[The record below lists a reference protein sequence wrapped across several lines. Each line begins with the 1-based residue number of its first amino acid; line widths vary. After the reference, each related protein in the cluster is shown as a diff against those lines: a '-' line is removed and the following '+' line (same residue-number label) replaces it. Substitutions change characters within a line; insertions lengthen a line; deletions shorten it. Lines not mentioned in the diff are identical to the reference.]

1 MVERASSPIAS
12 DPDDP
17 FAWIGHAL
25 EGRYDVEKVVGE
37 GGFAVVYRGHH
48 KGLDDAVA
56 IKCLKIPRKLAGE
69 ERERFLQSFLDEG
82 KLLHR
87 LSRANANIVQALDVG
102 ATTSPN
108 GTWTPYL
115 VLEWLE
121 GESLD
126 DELRARSRKD
136 LPPRSLEETLALL
149 EPAARALATAHA
161 QGIAH
166 RDIKPANLFLCTVA
180 GKRIIKVVDF
190 GIAKVLGESTDL
202 QRAHEATGM
211 SLHAF
216 TPRYGAPE
224 QFDRRFG
231 ATGPWTDVFALALIV
246 VEMVAG
252 HSAMQGDSAQL
263 FVASSNVQHRPTLRA
278 LDVDVGPA
286 ADAIEEVLLRALAV
300 DPKERYGTAGDFW
313 DALMLA
319 AKATTIVDALAA
331 QPVTAVRPK
340 VPVDPLAPTVP
351 SLRVPD
357 TTRVDGLRPDPSIS
371 TAMASVDV
379 PARAP
384 APKSPFLW
392 ITLAGAAAL
401 GVVWFAFRAPAESP
415 PARAATPVAS
425 SSAPTKASPSVVSAP
440 PPLASTSA
448 APSSAPAPVP
458 PPMPCSSGLVPYVD
472 TSVGYALCIPNELR
486 DIVAVDGA
494 IRKGELELTMRGGY
508 LQPPATT
515 LDSMFERDKAD
526 DPETGRTI
534 LSGKTEK
541 TANAFSLAG
550 TVHGKSFFQR
560 TVTTTDRFATFQLV
574 YPTADRKTIEPK
586 LEHMM
591 PTFIIGSKLPR

>member
-1 MVERASSPIAS
+1 MTS

-115 VLEWLE
+115 VLEWLD
-121 GESLD
+121 GESLED
-126 DELRARSRKD
+126 DLRARSKKD

-190 GIAKVLGESTDL
+190 GIAKVIGESTDL

-246 VEMVAG
+246 VEMTAG

-278 LDVDVGPA
+278 LDIDVGTA
-286 ADAIEEVLLRALAV
+286 ADAVEQVLLRALAV
-300 DPKERYGTAGDFW
+300 DPKERYASAGDFW
-313 DALMLA
+313 DALVLA
-319 AKATTIVDALAA
+319 AKGATLVDPLPEAPAA
-331 QPVTAVRPK
+331 ARTRA
-340 VPVDPLAPTVP
+340 PVDPLAATVA

-357 TTRVDGLRPDPSIS
+357 TTRVDVHKPEPSIS

-379 PARAP
+379 PARP
-384 APKSPFLW
+384 APRKGNPFLW
-392 ITLAGAAAL
+392 IALAGTAAL
-401 GVVWFAFRAPAESP
+401 GVVWFAFRSPADSP

-425 SSAPTKASPSVVSAP
+425 SSAAPPKPSAP
-440 PPLASTSA
+440 PPVASASA
-448 APSSAPAPVP
+448 APIMAPAPATP
-458 PPMPCSSGLVPYVD
+458 APSAPMACSSGLVPYVD
-472 TSVGYALCIPNELR
+472 TNVGYSLCIPNEFR

-508 LQPPATT
+508 LQAGTS
-515 LDSMFERDKAD
+515 LDSMFEHDKAD
-526 DPETGRTI
+526 EPETGRTI
-534 LSGKTEK
+534 LPAKTEK

-591 PTFIIGSKLPR
+591 PTFIIGSKTSR

>member
-1 MVERASSPIAS
+1 MTPN
-12 DPDDP
+12 PDDP
-17 FAWIGHAL
+17 FAWLGHAL

-56 IKCLKIPRKLAGE
+56 IKCLKIPRKLAGG

-115 VLEWLE
+115 VLEWLD
-121 GESLD
+121 GESLED
-126 DELRARSRKD
+126 DLRARARND
-136 LPPRSLEETLALL
+136 QPPRSLDETLALL

-190 GIAKVLGESTDL
+190 GIAKVIGESTDL

-246 VEMVAG
+246 VEMIAG

-286 ADAIEEVLLRALAV
+286 ADAIEQVLLRALAV
-300 DPKERYGTAGDFW
+300 DPKERYASAGDFW
-313 DALMLA
+313 DALGLA
-319 AKATTIVDALAA
+319 AKGATIVDPLPAEPPRTKA
-331 QPVTAVRPK
+331 
-340 VPVDPLAPTVP
+340 PVDPLAATVP

-357 TTRVDGLRPDPSIS
+357 ATRVEAHRPEPSIS
-371 TAMASVDV
+371 TAMASVDL
-379 PARAP
+379 PAP
-384 APKSPFLW
+384 APASKGGPFVW

-401 GVVWFAFRAPAESP
+401 GIVWFAFRSPADSP
-415 PARAATPVAS
+415 AAHGHAQPVASATPPKTASPVSTTTPPPVAS
-425 SSAPTKASPSVVSAP
+425 S
-440 PPLASTSA
+440 A
-448 APSSAPAPVP
+448 AMPSSTPAPATP
-458 PPMPCSSGLVPYVD
+458 PPMPCSSGLVSYVD

-526 DPETGRTI
+526 DPDTGRTI
-534 LSGKTEK
+534 LPAKTEK
-541 TANAFSLAG
+541 TPNAFSIAG
-550 TVHGKSFFQR
+550 TLHGKSFFER

-574 YPTADRKTIEPK
+574 YPTADRKAIEPK

-591 PTFIIGSKLPR
+591 PTFIIGSKTAR